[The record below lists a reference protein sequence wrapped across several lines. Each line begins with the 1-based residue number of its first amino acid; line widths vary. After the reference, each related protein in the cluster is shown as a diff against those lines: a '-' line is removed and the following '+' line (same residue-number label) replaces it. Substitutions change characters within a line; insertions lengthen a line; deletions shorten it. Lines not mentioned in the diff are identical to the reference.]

1 MNVIRVFYKNQRKL
15 SNQEMSI
22 YQSLLI
28 LSPEG
33 GIVLYFD
40 YEKRVV
46 TIDPE
51 LYEAMEEL
59 FETK

>member
-1 MNVIRVFYKNQRKL
+1 
-15 SNQEMSI
+15 MSI

>member
-1 MNVIRVFYKNQRKL
+1 
-15 SNQEMSI
+15 MSI

-40 YEKRVV
+40 YEKGLLQL
-46 TIDPE
+46 IQK